1 MQTNAQDTSY
11 FQHLSGTI
19 FQVRLAS
26 LPGLNDPLD
35 PSDHN
40 NSKASIIDAP
50 SIGTQDLKKTVSAVA
65 PQIYSIVAGLCRG
78 EHVVGSSPGCGH

>member
-40 NSKASIIDAP
+40 NSKASITNAL
-50 SIGTQDLKKTVSAVA
+50 STGTKDPKKNGFCGGTKNLLNRGRAVSW
-65 PQIYSIVAGLCRG
+65 
-78 EHVVGSSPGCGH
+78 